1 MPDAISTAIRGALPG
16 LVALRRELHQCPELG
31 FHETQTA
38 ALIAG
43 RLNAA
48 GLGVRSEIGGTGV
61 VGVLEGGSPGPTL
74 MIRADIDGLPIDEL
88 TGLPFASTNGAMHA
102 CGHDGHIAI
111 AIGAAELLSQR
122 TGDLAGRLVFVFQP
136 AEEFVEGAK
145 AMIADDVMAD
155 YAPDRVIGL
164 HLWNQLETGRVGV
177 NRGTVF
183 ASADIIRLTIT
194 GRGGHGALPH
204 LSVDPVVISAQV
216 VSALQTIVSREISP
230 NQMGVVTIGEI
241 KGGSA
246 GNVIADYVT
255 LNGTVRAYT
264 PEVRET
270 IMAAIE
276 RTAKGVA
283 GGLRGEAEME
293 ILHGAPP
300 VINNPDV
307 ADFVSGIAAGVVGAD
322 SVAEHEPVS
331 VGDDMAEFLNRAP
344 GCYFLL
350 GAGGPDRAPHH
361 NARFDFDEEC
371 LPTGVEIFARA
382 ALAYLT
388 P

>member
-1 MPDAISTAIRGALPG
+1 
-16 LVALRRELHQCPELG
+16 
-31 FHETQTA
+31 
-38 ALIAG
+38 
-43 RLNAA
+43 
-48 GLGVRSEIGGTGV
+48 
-61 VGVLEGGSPGPTL
+61 
-74 MIRADIDGLPIDEL
+74 
-88 TGLPFASTNGAMHA
+88 MHA

-382 ALAYLT
+382 ALAYLS